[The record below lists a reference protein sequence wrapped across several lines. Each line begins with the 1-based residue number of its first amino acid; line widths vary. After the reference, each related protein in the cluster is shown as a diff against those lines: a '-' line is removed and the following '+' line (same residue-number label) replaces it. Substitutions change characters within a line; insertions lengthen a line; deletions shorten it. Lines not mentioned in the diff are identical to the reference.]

1 MNKSSI
7 IDLAKKYKI
16 HIILFVIAIVVRL
29 SISCSICGGDSDVY
43 FFGAKSVLQ
52 NHTYLVDGSPPAYPM
67 GYSLLIVPFFYFF
80 GISVQSAIY
89 PCALLGALTV
99 VLLYEFVKDWVDTRA
114 AVFASLFLIF
124 GATHWYFS
132 TAVWSEAPALF
143 FILLG
148 IVAAVK
154 YVNTEKTIFIYL
166 FYFAAGFACLI
177 RYTSAVMF
185 IIIGL
190 YIILSNKIYLLKHK
204 EVWIGTLI
212 FLVIV
217 LPQLIY
223 NHIYF
228 GSPFTT
234 GYSGVLSEQ
243 MFSLEYIFTSGDGRH
258 QFQIISYM
266 RCLIV
271 GFGSPILP
279 FYLYG
284 MWDMIKQRNRGK
296 LSLIIP
302 WIVVPFII
310 FLCYFWTSLRLIISI
325 LPALLILSGIGFSK
339 MCDRFGIEAGSDKVK
354 PNKNRLSD
362 FKTTTIKKA
371 LIILLVVILLIPT
384 AVVSFNIVQQSEARA
399 ECIKETFVWIR
410 ENSGEDDII
419 LSDRQLSYE
428 FYSQRKVYPLQT
440 THNELERLIS
450 THNNT
455 YLVIHES
462 GRSQNFG
469 QFMSGTEQWLN
480 ETYGLIHLKTFE
492 TNLSSISKI
501 LHDIK
506 IKCGIRPYPAI
517 DRWGVYLIAK

>member
-7 IDLAKKYKI
+7 IDLAKKYEI
-16 HIILFVIAIVVRL
+16 HIILFVIAIAVRL
-29 SISCSICGGDSDVY
+29 SISCGICGSDGDYY
-43 FFGAKSVLQ
+43 FFGAKSILQ
-52 NHTYLVDGSPPAYPM
+52 NHTYLVDGHQSYFPM

-80 GISVQSAIY
+80 GINSQSAIY

-99 VLLYEFVKDWVDTRA
+99 VLLYEFVKDWFDTRA

-124 GATHWYFS
+124 AATHWYLS

-154 YVNTEKTIFIYL
+154 YANTEKTVFIYL

-190 YIILSNKIYLLKHK
+190 YIILSNKIHLLKRK
-204 EVWIGTLI
+204 EVWIGTLL
-212 FLVIV
+212 FLVIIS
-217 LPQLIY
+217 PQLIY

-243 MFSLEYIFTSGDGRH
+243 MFSLKYIFTIGENRH
-258 QFQIISYM
+258 QYQIISYL

-284 MWDMIKQRNRGK
+284 MWNLIKQRNREK

-302 WIVVPFII
+302 WIVVPFV
-310 FLCYFWTSLRLIISI
+310 FFSCYLWTSLRLIISI

-339 MCDRFGIEAGSDKVK
+339 MCDRLGIEVGSDKVK
-354 PNKNRLSD
+354 SNKNGLSD
-362 FKTTTIKKA
+362 FKTTKIKKA

-384 AVVSFNIVQQSEARA
+384 AAVSFNVVQQSEARA
-399 ECIKETFVWIR
+399 DCIKETFVWIR
-410 ENSGEDDII
+410 ENSGGDDII

-428 FYSQRKVYPLQT
+428 YYSQRKVYPLQT
-440 THNELERLIS
+440 SHKELEKLIS
-450 THNNT
+450 THNDT

-462 GRSQNFG
+462 WRSQSF
-469 QFMSGTEQWLN
+469 STKQWLN

-492 TNLSSISKI
+492 INLSSISKI

-517 DRWGVYLIAK
+517 DYWDVYLIAK

>member
-1 MNKSSI
+1 MNKI
-7 IDLAKKYKI
+7 IDLAKKYEI
-16 HIILFVIAIVVRL
+16 HIILFIIAIAVRL
-29 SISCSICGGDSDVY
+29 SISCSICGADTDYY
-43 FFGAKSVLQ
+43 FFGARSILQ
-52 NHTYLVDGSPPAYPM
+52 NYTYLVDGHQSYFPM

-80 GISVQSAIY
+80 GINSQSAIY

-99 VLLYEFVKDWVDTRA
+99 VLLYEFVKDLVDTRA
-114 AVFASLFLIF
+114 AIFASLFLIF
-124 GATHWYFS
+124 AATHWYFS
-132 TAVWSEAPALF
+132 TSVWSEAPALF

-154 YVNTEKTIFIYL
+154 YANTEKTVFIYL

-177 RYTSAVMF
+177 RYTSGMIF

-190 YIILSNKIYLLKHK
+190 YIILSNKLYLLKHK
-204 EVWIGTLI
+204 EVWIGALI
-212 FLVIV
+212 SLVIV
-217 LPQLIY
+217 SPQLIY
-223 NHIYF
+223 NSIYF

-234 GYSGVLSEQ
+234 GYSGASVQ
-243 MFSLEYIFTSGDGRH
+243 MFSLEHIFTPGGNRH
-258 QFQIISYM
+258 QFQIISYL

-284 MWDMIKQRNRGK
+284 MWNLIKERDREK

-302 WIVVPFII
+302 WIVVPFVI
-310 FLCYFWTSLRLIISI
+310 FSCYLWTSLRFIISV

-339 MCDRFGIEAGSDKVK
+339 MCDRVGIEAGSDKVK
-354 PNKNRLSD
+354 SNKTGLSD
-362 FKTTTIKKA
+362 FKTTKIKKA

-410 ENSGEDDII
+410 EHSGEDDII

-428 FYSQRKVYPLQT
+428 YYSQRKVYSLQT
-440 THNELERLIS
+440 SHKELERLIS
-450 THNNT
+450 THNDT

-462 GRSQNFG
+462 QRSQSFR
-469 QFMSGTEQWLN
+469 QYMSDTEQWLN
-480 ETYGLIHLKTFE
+480 ETYGLAHLKAFE
-492 TNLSSISKI
+492 TDLSSISKI

-517 DRWGVYLIAK
+517 DHWDVYLIAK